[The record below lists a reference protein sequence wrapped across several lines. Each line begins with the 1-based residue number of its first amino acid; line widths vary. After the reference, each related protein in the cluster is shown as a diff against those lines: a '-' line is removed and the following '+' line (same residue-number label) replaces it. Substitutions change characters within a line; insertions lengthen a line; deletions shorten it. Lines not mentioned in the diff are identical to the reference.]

1 MEFFGKY
8 LTWPEEEK
16 KVPRKAVKK
25 KSQTSYNWS
34 TTSVGVVPHINA
46 VSEGQQTNKVWGQ
59 PKKKK
64 MRKEVKKYTVEK
76 LISKFQ
82 AGNNET
88 FFKVKWDGYN
98 DITIEPRSN
107 LMKDIP
113 LMIKSFE
120 DGLAS
125 ASRSSTLNT
134 LCKAAET
141 L

>member
-1 MEFFGKY
+1 MQFFGNY

-25 KSQTSYNWS
+25 KPRTSYNWS
-34 TTSVGVVPHINA
+34 ASSIGVIPPTNA
-46 VSEGQQTNKVWGQ
+46 VLDGRQTEKVWGQ

-64 MRKEVKKYTVEK
+64 MRKEVKKYTVER
-76 LISKFQ
+76 LISRFQ

-88 FFKVKWDGYN
+88 FFTVKWVGY
-98 DITIEPRSN
+98 DKTTSEPRSN

-113 LMIKSFE
+113 FMVKSFE

-125 ASRSSTLNT
+125 ASRLSTLNT

>member
-1 MEFFGKY
+1 MNLNWLK
-8 LTWPEEEK
+8 EEK
-16 KVPRKAVKK
+16 TVPRKAVKK
-25 KSQTSYNWS
+25 KQRTSYNWS
-34 TTSVGVVPHINA
+34 ATSIGVTPPTNA
-46 VSEGQQTNKVWGQ
+46 VLNGRQSTKVWGQ

-64 MRKEVKKYTVEK
+64 MRKEVKKFTVEK
-76 LISKFQ
+76 LISRFQ

-113 LMIKSFE
+113 LMVKSFE

-125 ASRSSTLNT
+125 ASSRSATIETLST
-134 LCKAAET
+134 AAET

>member
-1 MEFFGKY
+1 
-8 LTWPEEEK
+8 
-16 KVPRKAVKK
+16 
-25 KSQTSYNWS
+25 
-34 TTSVGVVPHINA
+34 
-46 VSEGQQTNKVWGQ
+46 
-59 PKKKK
+59 

-88 FFKVKWDGYN
+88 FFKVKWDGYD